1 MESDEE
7 ECQYVLDEI
16 RDVDYGCAKILLAV
30 AINVLVAVV
39 IVLIAWVSD

>member
-16 RDVDYGCAKILLAV
+16 REVDYGCAKILLVVGLSVIVAVLIV
-30 AINVLVAVV
+30 AI
-39 IVLIAWVSD
+39 AWISD

>member
-16 RDVDYGCAKILLAV
+16 REVDYGCAKILVVVSLNLV
-30 AINVLVAVV
+30 VAVV
-39 IVLIAWVSD
+39 IVAIAWMSD